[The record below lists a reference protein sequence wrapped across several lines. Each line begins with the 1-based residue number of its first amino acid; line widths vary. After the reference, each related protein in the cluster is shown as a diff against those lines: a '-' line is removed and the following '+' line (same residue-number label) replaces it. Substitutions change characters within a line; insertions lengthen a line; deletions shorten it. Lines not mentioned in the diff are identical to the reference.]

1 VLLFL
6 LHLALEVFLRVMH
19 GLDAHHFR
27 YRTWQDFEAQYGDG
41 DMALENYVRYYGY
54 LYEAAKPAYDAEGV
68 QALQH
73 MWEAFVVAN
82 VQEIDDDKL
91 AEVLRHVQPALAQ
104 MLAAWPK

>member
-1 VLLFL
+1 
-6 LHLALEVFLRVMH
+6 
-19 GLDAHHFR
+19 
-27 YRTWQDFEAQYGDG
+27 
-41 DMALENYVRYYGY
+41 
-54 LYEAAKPAYDAEGV
+54 
-68 QALQH
+68 